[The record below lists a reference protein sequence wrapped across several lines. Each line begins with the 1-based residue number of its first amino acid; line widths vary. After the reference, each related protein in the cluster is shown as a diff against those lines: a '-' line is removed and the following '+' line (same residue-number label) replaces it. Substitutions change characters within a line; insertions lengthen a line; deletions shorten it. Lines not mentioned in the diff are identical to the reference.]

1 MWFLDL
7 ISWQCRYCPSGFM
20 EAHRDLSTCERRSW
34 YHGQWLLTG
43 VEQGKVHKW
52 LQEFLV
58 GFGRD
63 CIWCLV
69 EGIYL
74 ENFGR
79 FVDFLFC
86 SWVRCPDPVGPS
98 WSPFPWGDIQ
108 GTIMFPFQ
116 VMCPLSN
123 PGKCENTVKKHL
135 QEPLR
140 SERAH
145 VLRFL
150 SNAIVYSRCESKPL
164 QHRSEMISVN
174 VAGSLEVVG
183 ETNLYPFV
191 ACCSMCTV
199 YSQQLYWQ
207 TLGPLRTMMRTRWMI
222 FQQDTPKLALKFAN
236 CVREYT
242 EVGVQ
247 SILNRIGIVLLYWV
261 AGSGRFLVI
270 HICIW
275 KSVRDLL
282 LPDQAK
288 TMKVGDSSCSQGSKM
303 WDDNIARRVT

>member
-1 MWFLDL
+1 
-7 ISWQCRYCPSGFM
+7 
-20 EAHRDLSTCERRSW
+20 
-34 YHGQWLLTG
+34 
-43 VEQGKVHKW
+43 
-52 LQEFLV
+52 
-58 GFGRD
+58 
-63 CIWCLV
+63 
-69 EGIYL
+69 
-74 ENFGR
+74 
-79 FVDFLFC
+79 
-86 SWVRCPDPVGPS
+86 
-98 WSPFPWGDIQ
+98 
-108 GTIMFPFQ
+108 
-116 VMCPLSN
+116 MCPLSN

-261 AGSGRFLVI
+261 AGSGRF
-270 HICIW
+270 
-275 KSVRDLL
+275 
-282 LPDQAK
+282 P
-288 TMKVGDSSCSQGSKM
+288 GDSHLHLKECPRSATSWSGEDYEGGRFFVQPGKQDVGRQHCQESHIKGFWSSLCGLVSSSSI
-303 WDDNIARRVT
+303 D